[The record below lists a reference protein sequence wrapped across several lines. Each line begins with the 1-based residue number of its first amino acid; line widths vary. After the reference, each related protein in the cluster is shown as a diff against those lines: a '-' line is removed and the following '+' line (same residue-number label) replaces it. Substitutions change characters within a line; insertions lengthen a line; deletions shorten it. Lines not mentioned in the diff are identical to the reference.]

1 MATQWLRRTW
11 LLATCASA
19 LLLAACGGGN
29 IASQFSPSR
38 LVAFGDAMADLGQN
52 GARYTVNDGSRNN
65 WTQYVADQY
74 GLSLEPSS
82 AGGLS
87 YASGNARVKEEP
99 DAGGSTAT
107 PTVTEQID
115 AFLAAGGPADGDLLL
130 ISAGTSDVI
139 VQVQAVLD
147 GRQTEAEMLDKL
159 GAAGTELAAQVRRLL
174 DAGAQHIALV
184 GTHNLA
190 RTPWGEQTGRQSLME
205 EASQRLNDQLVVG
218 LVDFGDRLRYID
230 AALFFNVAFSS
241 PASYGMTDSTTLAC
255 NSVDPG
261 QGIGTGTGE
270 VNSNL
275 CTTATLAP
283 GVSYANWLFADR
295 VYPTPQG
302 HRQFGEYAYNA
313 IHERW

>member
-1 MATQWLRRTW
+1 MATQWLRRSW

-29 IASQFSPSR
+29 IESQFSPNR

-52 GARYTVNDGSRNN
+52 GARYTVNDGSQNN

-74 GLSLEPSS
+74 NLPLAPSS

-87 YASGNARVKEEP
+87 YASGNARVAAKP
-99 DAGGSTAT
+99 DAGGSNAT
-107 PTVTEQID
+107 PTVTEQVD

-130 ISAGTSDVI
+130 VSAGTSDVI
-139 VQVQAVLD
+139 VQVQAVLA
-147 GRQTEAEMLDKL
+147 GGQTEAEMLDQL
-159 GAAGTELAAQVRRLL
+159 GAAGAELGAQVRRLL
-174 DAGAQHIALV
+174 DAGAQHIGLV

-205 EASQRLNDQLVVG
+205 EASQRFNDKLVVS
-218 LVDFGDRLRYID
+218 LVDFGDRVRYVD
-230 AALFFNVAFSS
+230 AALFFNTAFSS
-241 PASYGMTDSTTLAC
+241 PASYGMTESTSMAC
-255 NSVDPG
+255 ASVDPG

-275 CTTATLAP
+275 CTPATLAP
-283 GVSYANWLFADR
+283 GVSYENWVFADR
-295 VYPTPQG
+295 VYPSPQA
-302 HRQFGEYAYNA
+302 HRRFGEFAYNA